1 MKESYKTV
9 KHMATDEIVEKRS
22 RFIADVKPVE
32 TEEEAVAFLE
42 EIKKKYWDARHHV
55 YAYILEENN
64 IQRYSDD
71 GEPAGTA
78 GVPVLDMI
86 KKEGLT
92 NLIVVVTRYFG
103 GIKLGAGGLVRAY
116 SKSVL
121 ETLSIAEIVDME
133 LYEIFSF
140 TFEYQH
146 IKTIDSEIR
155 AKNLAVVEKQYEA
168 NVIYF
173 VASNNVDMVKNIQDK
188 LANEVKIEHL
198 GSRFLEKIDNKA

>member
-1 MKESYKTV
+1 MKT
-9 KHMATDEIVEKRS
+9 
-22 RFIADVKPVE
+22 IAKPFQ
-32 TEEEAVAFLE
+32 TSID
-42 EIKKKYWDARHHV
+42 IKKSQFICRLFPAQNENEAKEIIREISEKYRDATHNCT
-55 YAYILEENN
+55 AYVVSDGEG
-64 IQRYSDD
+64 YDDD
-71 GEPAGTA
+71 GEPGGTA
-78 GVPVLDMI
+78 GRPMLNVL
-86 KKEGLT
+86 KKNEME
-92 NLIVVVTRYFG
+92 NVVAIVTRYFG

-173 VASNNVDMVKNIQDK
+173 VASNNVDYCLI
-188 LANEVKIEHL
+188 LIH
-198 GSRFLEKIDNKA
+198 FTI